1 MGKSREFNR
10 DGDTS
15 VKKVV
20 TRTGPLGLVPILYI
34 LVAIL
39 VLVGM
44 VLWWRT

>member
-1 MGKSREFNR
+1 MGKSEEFDR
-10 DGDTS
+10 DGDAS
-15 VKKVV
+15 VEKVV

-44 VLWWRT
+44 VLWWRS